1 MSNFVSF
8 VNSPV
13 YLGTSEGQV
22 PATGLAGISNLI
34 AANSCEISF
43 DSSLEAA
50 RYVGRNAVSDD
61 FLTTSAQNVKISL
74 SYLPLVGDNLN
85 SGIQDASLVP
95 LSMTGAFS
103 ETGHSIRVGNFLFN
117 RCYLD
122 SLSIQITPNTPIRWS
137 TQFSCYDASSITGS
151 SYTGSVDNNSFT
163 SNPLSGTAYS
173 AIHALATNVSGS
185 ASLPQSKTE
194 ISVQYQISRTPV
206 YEVGSIVPR
215 NVLLNTVS
223 RTTSISAENI
233 GSVATFSG
241 ASAILNLKFAEF
253 GKLMDPNF
261 NAAVN
266 HRFSIGITGK
276 INNQS
281 LSAQPGRVLDAN
293 LTIQE
298 SLY

>member
-1 MSNFVSF
+1 MFVSF

-22 PATGLAGISNLI
+22 PATGLAGVSNLI
-34 AANSCEISF
+34 AANSCEVSF

-50 RYVGRNAVSDD
+50 RYIGRNAVSDD

-85 SGIQDASLVP
+85 SGIQDASLLP
-95 LSMTGAFS
+95 LSLTGAFS

-117 RCYLD
+117 RCYMD
-122 SLSIQITPNTPIRWS
+122 TLSIQISPNTPIRWS
-137 TQFSCYDASSITGS
+137 TQFSCYDASSITGV
-151 SYTGSVDNNSFT
+151 SYTGGIDNNGFT
-163 SNPLSGTAYS
+163 SNSLSGTAYS

-206 YEVGSIVPR
+206 YEVGSIIPR
-215 NVLLNTVS
+215 NVLLNTIT
-223 RTTSISAENI
+223 RTTSISAENV
-233 GSVATFSG
+233 GSVMDFSG
-241 ASAILNLKFAEF
+241 KSAILNLKFAEF

-261 NAAVN
+261 NAATDY
-266 HRFSIGITGK
+266 RFMLGITGK
-276 INNQS
+276 VNNQS
-281 LSAQPGRVLDAN
+281 LSMQPGRTTEGN
-293 LTIQE
+293 LQIVE
-298 SLY
+298 NIF

>member
-1 MSNFVSF
+1 MFISF

-22 PATGLAGISNLI
+22 PSTGLAGISNLI

-43 DSSLEAA
+43 DSSLEPA
-50 RYVGRNAVSDD
+50 RYIGRNVVSDD
-61 FLTTSAQNVKISL
+61 FLSTSAQNVKISL

-85 SGIQDASLVP
+85 SGIQEASLMP
-95 LSMTGAFS
+95 LSMTGAFT

-117 RCYLD
+117 KCYLD
-122 SLSIQITPNTPIRWS
+122 SLSIQIAPNTPIRWS
-137 TQFSCYDASSITGS
+137 TQFSCYDATNVTGIN
-151 SYTGSVDNNSFT
+151 YTGSNDSNGFT
-163 SNPLSGTAYS
+163 SNSLSGTAYS

-185 ASLPQSKTE
+185 ASLPQSKTD

-206 YEVGSIVPR
+206 YEVGAIVPR
-215 NVLLNTVS
+215 NVLLNTVT
-223 RTTSISAENI
+223 RTTNISAENVGNVI
-233 GSVATFSG
+233 DFSG
-241 ASAILNLKFAEF
+241 KSALLNLKFSEF

-261 NAAVN
+261 DAAN
-266 HRFSIGITGK
+266 DSRFSIGITGR

-281 LSAQPGRVLDAN
+281 LSMQPGRMIEGVLQ
-293 LTIQE
+293 IQE